1 MADEWGM
8 RDDEH
13 GTFRAQL
20 APHLYTRS
28 ENNRA
33 ITFLSPGVK
42 EHCLDAAGAD
52 RMKCVW

>member
-1 MADEWGM
+1 LADEWGM